1 MALDLID
8 LARGPVPERLS
19 AQVCI
24 VGSGPGGATAA
35 RTLARAGIDV
45 LVLEEG
51 GDFTGPQLTQRE
63 GEMYDQLY
71 MDRGGRATADMSI
84 TVMQGR
90 ALGGG
95 SVINAS
101 DVVPLHDGVLRH
113 WQKRYG
119 LTELSPQAME
129 PYRALALADL
139 SANRP
144 LEAQLNRNNRLLR
157 AGTEALGWRGE
168 VMLHNRSGCVGTGVC
183 LIGCPF
189 NAKRNAR
196 FVAIPEAAAA
206 GARFVVRAR
215 LERIEQATAGRK
227 RLRVRALDAKG
238 YHEREELTVDADVVI
253 LAANAIGSAQILLRS
268 GIGNEHVGRHLSLQP
283 QLPLTALFDEEV
295 RSFRGIPQAYAVTE
309 FEDLDHAEHGWW
321 GFRIESI
328 SGTPGVVAGNL
339 PVYGERATELMQAY
353 PFTASSLLLMPDEP
367 VGHLEV
373 ESNGRLRIHY
383 RLTEELAARL
393 GRAIRAGS
401 EAYFAAGARE
411 VFVPIVPPLRIR
423 RSADLAAVDAI
434 DFRPATA
441 PLISAHQQGSVR
453 FAPSASDGGA
463 DPDGQVY
470 GTKDV
475 YVFDSSGFPTTSSSH
490 TMTPII
496 TVSRYLADK
505 LATRLA

>member
-45 LVLEEG
+45 LVREEG
-51 GDFTGPQLTQRE
+51 GDLTGPQLTQRE

-168 VMLHNRSGCVGTGVC
+168 GMLRNRSGC
-183 LIGCPF
+183 
-189 NAKRNAR
+189 
-196 FVAIPEAAAA
+196 
-206 GARFVVRAR
+206 RASGGGSFYH
-215 LERIEQATAGRK
+215 ATAGGG
-227 RLRVRALDAKG
+227 AGA
-238 YHEREELTVDADVVI
+238 
-253 LAANAIGSAQILLRS
+253 
-268 GIGNEHVGRHLSLQP
+268 VGR
-283 QLPLTALFDEEV
+283 LT
-295 RSFRGIPQAYAVTE
+295 
-309 FEDLDHAEHGWW
+309 
-321 GFRIESI
+321 
-328 SGTPGVVAGNL
+328 
-339 PVYGERATELMQAY
+339 
-353 PFTASSLLLMPDEP
+353 
-367 VGHLEV
+367 
-373 ESNGRLRIHY
+373 
-383 RLTEELAARL
+383 
-393 GRAIRAGS
+393 
-401 EAYFAAGARE
+401 
-411 VFVPIVPPLRIR
+411 IVNP
-423 RSADLAAVDAI
+423 
-434 DFRPATA
+434 
-441 PLISAHQQGSVR
+441 
-453 FAPSASDGGA
+453 
-463 DPDGQVY
+463 
-470 GTKDV
+470 
-475 YVFDSSGFPTTSSSH
+475 
-490 TMTPII
+490 
-496 TVSRYLADK
+496 
-505 LATRLA
+505 